1 MSSGW
6 AAKAHSCALLWAG
19 QPSPGE
25 DARVPSGQGLAV
37 AGVWLC
43 HRGDRNQWSEGEG
56 GTRDPATLI
65 SVTWGGRDEAPEWGR
80 EFWWRFETRLLGAAE
95 PGCGVWM
102 AGQPRWVGW
111 SRAQLVLR
119 APAAESRAGV
129 SEVQALHLRSRGR
142 AGVGQDVVPSAVLLS
157 CPAPHSHAPR
167 LGRDVALSAGGGAG
181 TMS

>member
-19 QPSPGE
+19 RPSPGE
-25 DARVPSGQGLAV
+25 DARVPSGHGLAV

-43 HRGDRNQWSEGEG
+43 RRGDRNRWSEGEG
-56 GTRDPATLI
+56 GAGDPATI
-65 SVTWGGRDEAPEWGR
+65 SVTWGEPGRGTGVGAR
-80 EFWWRFETRLLGAAE
+80 VWWRFETRLLGAAE
-95 PGCGVWM
+95 SGCGVWM

-119 APAAESRAGV
+119 APAVESRAGV
-129 SEVQALHLRSRGR
+129 SEVQGLHLRSRGR

-157 CPAPHSHAPR
+157 CPAPHSRTPR